1 VIEQIAAPR
10 YVVKAVFCKQDC
22 LGPLFGQTCLVG
34 LKERTTVKRPKWLWD
49 SRVTKSD
56 KQRKARRQ
64 TDQRMKQQDAQKKQR
79 DEAEKKK

>member
-1 VIEQIAAPR
+1 
-10 YVVKAVFCKQDC
+10 
-22 LGPLFGQTCLVG
+22 
-34 LKERTTVKRPKWLWD
+34 VKRPKWLWD